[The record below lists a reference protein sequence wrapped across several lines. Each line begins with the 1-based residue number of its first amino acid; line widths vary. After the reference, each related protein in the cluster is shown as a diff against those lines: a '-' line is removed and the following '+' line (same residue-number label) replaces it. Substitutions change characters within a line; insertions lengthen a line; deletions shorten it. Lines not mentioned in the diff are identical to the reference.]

1 MTGAF
6 DLGSSERLARGALAG
21 SGRLAICS
29 WDEVV
34 RSLTIVDAR
43 TLEDGARLEAA
54 VCIVGAGAAGL
65 TLAFELEAAGREVL
79 LVESGGFAPDETV
92 QSLYDLDS
100 VGYPPRPNYMARAR
114 QFGGS
119 CNVWAGRCMPLQEL
133 DLAGRPWVPDSAWPI
148 GADEVRRHYPK
159 AAAIL
164 GLPAIA
170 NFDLA
175 THDGRVTAD
184 ERSLLAARDVSP
196 IISLWAPRP
205 KRFGRS
211 ERRRLARSSRVRLL
225 IHASVT
231 HIDLDDDGDKVRAL
245 TAQTLTGRTLKL
257 AARTFV
263 LAAGGL
269 ETPRLLLVSRDRQS
283 QGIGNGHDLV
293 GRYFM
298 EHPRSVFGA
307 VRTAPGCRLMLMRGW
322 PLADGKVQLGLGA
335 SPQAQAREGLLN
347 HYLTFEEAMSGYAEQ
362 HYQAAI
368 EVGKVLLRRGHTGGR
383 LELGA
388 ARRAPALQ
396 NFAYLLS
403 PKEILPHR
411 LWRLVTLA
419 RNRFARNDKPRRY
432 IVVYFCEQPPE
443 PASRLTLAHDTDR
456 LGVNRLVLDWRI
468 PESVPRSLLR
478 LQGMLGGALEQSG
491 LGILEPG
498 AGEPAYT
505 DASHHMGTTRMG
517 DSPRTGVVDR
527 DCRVFGVRNL
537 YIASSS
543 GFPSAGHANPTLTI
557 VAMALRLADHLRSLP
572 RA

>member
-1 MTGAF
+1 M
-6 DLGSSERLARGALAG
+6 
-21 SGRLAICS
+21 
-29 WDEVV
+29 
-34 RSLTIVDAR
+34 TIVDAR

-79 LVESGGFAPDETV
+79 LVESGGFAPEEAV
-92 QSLYDLDS
+92 QALYDLDS

-133 DLAGRPWVPDSAWPI
+133 DLAGRAWVPDSAWPI
-148 GADEVRRHYPK
+148 PASELQRHYPK

-164 GLPAIA
+164 GLPALA
-170 NFDLA
+170 NFDLT
-175 THDGRVTAD
+175 THDGRITAD
-184 ERSLLAARDVSP
+184 ERTLLGAHDLSP
-196 IISLWAPRP
+196 ALSLWAPRP

-211 ERRRLARSSRVRLL
+211 ERRRLARSDRVRLV

-231 HIDLDDDGDKVRAL
+231 SIDLDDDGDAVRAL
-245 TAQTLTGRTLKL
+245 TAKTLTGRTLRL

-269 ETPRLLLVSRDRQS
+269 ETPRLLLVSRDRQGV
-283 QGIGNGHDLV
+283 GIGNAHDLV

-298 EHPRSVFGA
+298 EHPRTVFGA
-307 VRTAPGCRLMLMRGW
+307 VRMAPGCRLMLMRGW
-322 PLADGKVQLGLGA
+322 PLADGKVQLGLGPSA
-335 SPQAQAREGLLN
+335 QAQARHRLLN

-368 EVGKVLLRRGHTGGR
+368 EVGKVLLRRGHAGGR
-383 LELGA
+383 LELGT

-419 RNRFARNDKPRRY
+419 RQRLASNDKPRRY

-443 PASRLTLAHDTDR
+443 PASRVTLAHDTDR
-456 LGVNRLVLDWRI
+456 LGLNRLVLDWRI
-468 PESVPRSLLR
+468 PKSVHHGVSR
-478 LQGMLGGALEQSG
+478 LQEMLGAALEHSG
-491 LGILEPG
+491 LGTLEPG
-498 AGEPAYT
+498 VGEPAYT

-517 DSPRTGVVDR
+517 DSPRRSVVDR
-527 DCRVFGVRNL
+527 DCRVHGVRNL
-537 YIASSS
+537 YIASSAV
-543 GFPSAGHANPTLTI
+543 FPSAGHANPTLTI
-557 VAMALRLADHLRSLP
+557 VALALRLAHHLRSLP
-572 RA
+572 RH